1 MISVSQQTSAGQYQ
15 QAQFVTADRGRLLL
29 LMFDGAL
36 RFLAQAESALKADRI
51 EEFVDQLG
59 RAQAVIAELLHTL
72 DHKAGGEIAQQLDR
86 LYRFMLEHLV
96 EANVQ
101 KSPRHVA
108 QVRHL
113 MTTIADSYREI
124 LAQGMPQLGARNA
137 A

>member
-1 MISVSQQTSAGQYQ
+1 MLTNQQSHAGHYQ
-15 QAQFVTADRGRLLL
+15 QAQFATADRGQILL

-36 RFLAQAESALKADRI
+36 RFLSQAEAGLRADRI
-51 EEFVDQLG
+51 EDFVAQLG

-72 DHKAGGEIAQQLDR
+72 DHKAGGDIARQLDA

-108 QVRHL
+108 EVWKL
-113 MTTIADSYREI
+113 MSTIAES
-124 LAQGMPQLGARNA
+124 
-137 A
+137 